1 MTNRPTTKR
10 SHLSGLMTR
19 SLRSS
24 PSTRW
29 LVFCVAVCLMRML
42 FSCQQVYGLATGK
55 QLREYRRQS
64 WQNDNG
70 LPQNTV
76 YSILQA
82 KDGFLWLATEAG
94 LVRFD
99 GVDFRVFD
107 TANTPQL
114 RSNFVNAVMEDKSGT
129 LWVSTADGLISLRDG
144 KFTAFTTDEGLP
156 SNTVLGTR
164 QQRDGRLLAIT
175 TAGLAVAIGGRFQPI
190 NGTAGLGV
198 SDGNNLLSEDAHG
211 TVWVAGAR
219 QLVAISPGSMSA
231 NPPIP
236 AADLGTIQAIS
247 AGPNG
252 NLWVGG
258 HDGLA
263 YFNGV
268 KRIRVPNG
276 AGLPAENITALLPDS
291 SGNMW
296 IGTSAGLAFFS
307 KGSIKQIGEHEGL
320 GGVRIQKLFL
330 DRAGALWVAFDHGL
344 ARIVNGKVDVASQ
357 QTTVTGALTIFE
369 DREGS
374 MWFGADTGGLNVLRE
389 QTFSTITAQDG
400 LSGDFVRAVFQD
412 HGGAIWIG
420 TNSGVDK
427 LSEGKITSLR
437 SENGLSSNVV
447 LALAETRVGTDHDLW
462 VGTPD
467 GLSRIRNGQSRLY
480 SAADGLADNFVRS
493 LLADADGSLWIG
505 TRNGLSH
512 FSSGGVFTSYSR
524 QDGLGS
530 DVIGAMLRT
539 RSGDLWIS
547 TLGGLSRFNG
557 SGFTNYTAHNGLGSD
572 AITSLLEDA
581 EGTLWIGTNGG
592 GISRLR
598 NGVFTALPPAKS
610 GLPDTVF
617 GILEDNKK
625 DLWLSSKK
633 GIYRVHSAALNAYA
647 DKLTSELETRIYGVA
662 DGMRIGEC
670 SSGGH
675 PAAWRMQDGTLWF
688 ATLKGATSVNP
699 QTSAENSL
707 PPLTAIV
714 QAVVDDQPVDV
725 HSFFKV
731 LPGHERITIHYTG
744 LSFVAPQKVRYRYML
759 QGFDRG
765 WVQAEGS
772 RTAYYTN
779 VPPGTYQFKV
789 ISMNNEGVWST
800 EPATLEFKV
809 EPRFTQ
815 TIWFYGLIA
824 LLLIAL
830 GYAIYRVRVRYV
842 EAEYQAVMAERGR
855 IAREVHDT
863 LAQGYVGISVQLE
876 VTARLLQTSKEAALN
891 QINQTKELVRSS
903 LAEARSSI
911 WNLRAQGEDAEILPS
926 RLAASAKA
934 RQHNGGPSI
943 GVQVRGTYRPLNRKV
958 EDEVLR
964 IAQEA
969 INNAVRHANAS
980 HIGVTLTY
988 DSMRLLLQVV
998 DNGIGF
1004 QEPAESFV
1012 SQGHFGLQGM
1022 RERAAGI
1029 NAEFGVQS
1037 EPHKGTTVVLDLKMQ
1052 QAAGKGEV

>member
-1 MTNRPTTKR
+1 MMDCAFNEKQRGVR
-10 SHLSGLMTR
+10 RL
-19 SLRSS
+19 LRL
-24 PSTRW
+24 R
-29 LVFCVAVCLMRML
+29 VVAVMALML
-42 FSCQQVYGLATGK
+42 FCLQDARGLGSGK

-76 YSILQA
+76 YSIVQTR
-82 KDGFLWLATEAG
+82 DGFLWLATEAG

-107 TANTPQL
+107 TGNTPQL
-114 RSNFVNAVMEDKSGT
+114 RSNFVNGLMEDASGV
-129 LWVSTADGLISLRDG
+129 LWISTADGLLSLRDG
-144 KFTAFTTDEGLP
+144 KFSVFTTEEGLP
-156 SNTVLGTR
+156 SNTVLGTY
-164 QQRDGRLLAIT
+164 QQRDGRLIAVT
-175 TAGLAVAIGGRFQPI
+175 NAGLAVAVGGQFRMI
-190 NGTAGLGV
+190 SGTAALAIA
-198 SDGNNLLSEDAHG
+198 DANDLISEDAHG
-211 TVWVAGAR
+211 MVWVAGAR
-219 QLVAISPGSMSA
+219 QMVSIVAGSMSA
-231 NPPIP
+231 SQAVP
-236 AADLGTIQAIS
+236 AGDLGAIQAIS
-247 AGPNG
+247 ANPNG
-252 NLWVGG
+252 SLWVGG
-258 HDGLA
+258 RDGLA
-263 YFNGV
+263 YFSGG
-268 KRIRVPNG
+268 KRTRVAAG
-276 AGLPAENITALLPDS
+276 SGLPSENITALLPGSAGD
-291 SGNMW
+291 MW
-296 IGTSAGLAFFS
+296 IGTGAGLALFS
-307 KGSIKQIGEHEGL
+307 KGAIKQVGAHEGL
-320 GGVRIQKLFL
+320 GGARVQKLFL
-330 DRAGALWVAFDHGL
+330 DRAGELWVASDRGL
-344 ARIVNGKVDVASQ
+344 ARIANGKVDIASQ
-357 QTTVTGALTIFE
+357 QTTVSGVLSVFE

-374 MWFGADTGGLNVLRE
+374 MWFGTDTGGLSVLRE
-389 QTFSTITAQDG
+389 QAFSTITAQDG

-412 HGGAIWIG
+412 HGGAVWIG
-420 TNSGVDK
+420 TNSGLDR
-427 LSEGKITSLR
+427 LADGKITSLR

-447 LALAETRVGTDHDLW
+447 LALAETGGGADRDLW

-467 GLSRIRNGQSRLY
+467 GLSRVRHGNSQMY

-493 LLADADGSLWIG
+493 LLPDVDGSLWVG

-512 FSSGGVFTSYSR
+512 FRAGAFTSYSR

-539 RSGDLWIS
+539 RDGSLWIS

-557 SGFTNYTAHNGLGSD
+557 REFTNFTSRDGLGSD
-572 AITSLLEDA
+572 AVTSLFEDT
-581 EGTLWIGTNGG
+581 EETLWIGTNGG

-598 NGVFTALPPAKS
+598 SGVITALAPAKS
-610 GLPDTVF
+610 GLPETVF
-617 GILEDNKK
+617 GILEDDKK
-625 DLWLSSKK
+625 NLWLSSKR
-633 GIYRVHSAALNAYA
+633 GIYRVGIGALNAYA
-647 DKLTSELETRIYGVA
+647 DKKTTELETRIYGVT
-662 DGMRIGEC
+662 DGMRVSEC

-675 PAAWRMQDGTLWF
+675 PAAWRMQDGSLWF

-699 QTSAENSL
+699 RTATENSEV
-707 PPLTAIV
+707 PLTAIV
-714 QAVVDDQPVDV
+714 QAAVDDQPTDV
-725 HSFFKV
+725 HSFFSV
-731 LPGHERITIHYTG
+731 PPGHERITIHYAG

-765 WVQAEGS
+765 WVQADGS

-779 VPPGTYQFKV
+779 VPPGTYTFKV
-789 ISMNNEGVWST
+789 ISSNNEGVWST
-800 EPATLEFKV
+800 EPATLGFKV

-815 TIWFYGLIA
+815 TFWFYGIFGV
-824 LLLIAL
+824 LLIAL
-830 GYAIYRVRVRYV
+830 GYGIYRVRVRYV

-876 VTARLLQTSKEAALN
+876 VTARLMQTSKEAALN
-891 QINQTKELVRSS
+891 QLNQTKELVRSS

-934 RQHNGGPSI
+934 RQQNGGPSI
-943 GVQVRGTYRPLNRKV
+943 GVQVRGTYRPLNQKV

-988 DSMRLLLQVV
+988 DSTRLQLQVL
-998 DNGIGF
+998 DDGSGF
-1004 QEPAESFV
+1004 EQPEESFV

-1029 NAEFGVQS
+1029 KGELSVQS
-1037 EPHKGTTVVLDLKMQ
+1037 DPGKGTTVALDLKVQ
-1052 QAAGKGEV
+1052 HAAGKGDV